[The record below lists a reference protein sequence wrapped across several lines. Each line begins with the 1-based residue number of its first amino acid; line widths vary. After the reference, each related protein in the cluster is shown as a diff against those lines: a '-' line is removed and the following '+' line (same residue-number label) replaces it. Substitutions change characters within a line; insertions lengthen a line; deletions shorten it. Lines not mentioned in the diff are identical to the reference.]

1 MRLQAEVKAT
11 TAGDKPL
18 IGLLVGVTEVP
29 DTQNPHYMP
38 EVAHYPQ
45 LTEVHRLMP

>member
-1 MRLQAEVKAT
+1 MAT

-18 IGLLVGVTEVP
+18 IGLLVGVAGVL
-29 DTQNPHYMP
+29 DTQKPHYMP

>member
-1 MRLQAEVKAT
+1 MAT

-18 IGLLVGVTEVP
+18 TGLLVRVTEVP
-29 DTQNPHYMP
+29 YTQNPHYMP